1 MWDVVCVMGN
11 VHRCSHFP
19 PLPTLLLQIKDFT
32 IGLRKAMH
40 VAMASG
46 NGTRDLCGPEGLT
59 TEAFVGHIAKQMEH
73 YLAGGSLEA
82 PPATTQAP
90 LAPSPSEQEV
100 DVEAM
105 KAMFLNLDLDGNGVI
120 GACLCA
126 ALCNTTSPLSR
137 FAWLCILHTDFDE
150 FTKGLVR
157 LNVHPQKLGF

>member
-1 MWDVVCVMGN
+1 
-11 VHRCSHFP
+11 
-19 PLPTLLLQIKDFT
+19 
-32 IGLRKAMH
+32 MH

-90 LAPSPSEQEV
+90 LAPSPAEQEV

-120 GACLCA
+120 GAFLCVLLCVTQCHLSH
-126 ALCNTTSPLSR
+126 ALHG
-137 FAWLCILHTDFDE
+137 LCILHTDFEE